1 MGREE
6 LIAELTERNQRAI
19 EGGGGEGDRKTAC
32 RWKAY
37 RAGAYRY
44 IIG

>member
-1 MGREE
+1 MERAE

-19 EGGGGEGDRKTAC
+19 EGGGKADRKTA
-32 RWKAY
+32 RGWKAY
-37 RAGAYRY
+37 RTRAYRY